1 LVFWKVLHYLG
12 PIFSDALALIFS
24 EEVTL
29 LCGHCWFHEHLTS
42 SNNMR

>member
-12 PIFSDALALIFS
+12 PIFSDAVALICS

-29 LCGHCWFHEHLTS
+29 LCGHC
-42 SNNMR
+42 